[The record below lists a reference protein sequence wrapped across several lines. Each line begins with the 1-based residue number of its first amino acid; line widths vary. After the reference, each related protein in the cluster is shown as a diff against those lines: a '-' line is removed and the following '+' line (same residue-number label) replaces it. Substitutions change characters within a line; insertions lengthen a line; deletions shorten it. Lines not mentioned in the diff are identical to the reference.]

1 MGFEEARKRRMY
13 GRARVPRFLNPL
25 GRISIRSSAFISFLQ
40 WSSREMVARS
50 TVKIRSEADPL
61 GRMPI
66 RSDGW
71 FFLFFLCFA
80 ALDLI
85 LALDFPLL

>member
-1 MGFEEARKRRMY
+1 
-13 GRARVPRFLNPL
+13 
-25 GRISIRSSAFISFLQ
+25 
-40 WSSREMVARS
+40 MVARS

-66 RSDGW
+66 RSGGW
-71 FFLFFLCFA
+71 VFLFFLCFA

-85 LALDFPLL
+85 LALVFPTFVISKYKFLSGALPLETPPAAQPIF